1 MADKPSVMLAASRDH
16 RCTPRPVAMD
26 TNGRVEILFAMR
38 LSMLLQIVRWAESV
52 ISDSLKHG
60 IQREMGLE

>member
-1 MADKPSVMLAASRDH
+1 
-16 RCTPRPVAMD
+16 MD

-60 IQREMGLE
+60 SQREMGIE

>member
-16 RCTPRPVAMD
+16 RCTPRSVAMD

-60 IQREMGLE
+60 SQREMGLE